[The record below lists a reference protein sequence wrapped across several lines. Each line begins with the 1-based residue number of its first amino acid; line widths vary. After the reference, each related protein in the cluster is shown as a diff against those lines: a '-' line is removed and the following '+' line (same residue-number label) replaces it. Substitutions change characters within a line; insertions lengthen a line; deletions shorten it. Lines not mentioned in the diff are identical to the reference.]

1 MSFSTLL
8 TRFKNKFSKSTPLVH
23 VYISAPALL
32 HNLHTYQNI
41 HPGIVCAPVLKSNAY
56 GHGLVPVARI
66 LDGENLPFLVVDSLY
81 EARMLRNSGIKTP
94 ILIIGYVQPEN
105 MLHNRLS
112 KISFTITSLAQLRT
126 IASSRSPSLNVHI
139 KIDTGM
145 HRQGLLPLEVPECI
159 TLIQKQSSIKLEG
172 VCSHFADAENTD
184 TSFTESQRK
193 TWNNVVSVFK
203 KTFQEIP
210 YIHISGTAGTAH
222 PTTAHENMIRLGL
235 GLYGI
240 NPSPLTTHSLK
251 PALTMKTVISSVR
264 QIEKGDRVGYNG
276 TYTATHDM
284 LIATVPVGYFEGV
297 DRRLS
302 NCGSFKIGDVFC
314 PIVGRV
320 SMNITSLDVTHVP
333 GITMGDSVT
342 IMSEISDDEN
352 SVSNLAHKAQTIPW
366 EILVHIPQH
375 LKRVVTNDTAL
386 TKPLSK

>member
-1 MSFSTLL
+1 MSLSTLL
-8 TRFKNKFSKSTPLVH
+8 TRFKNKFTKSTPLVH
-23 VYISAPALL
+23 VYISASALL

-41 HPGIVCAPVLKSNAY
+41 HPGVACAPVLKSNAY

-105 MLHNRLS
+105 MLRDRLS
-112 KISFTITSLAQLRT
+112 KISFTITSLEQLYAVT
-126 IASSRSPSLNVHI
+126 SSISRPRNIHI

-145 HRQGLLPLEVPECI
+145 HRQGLLPEQITECI
-159 TLIQKQSSIKLEG
+159 RLIQTHTHIKLEG

-184 TSFTESQRK
+184 TSFTDLQRK
-193 TWNNVVSVFK
+193 TWNDAVSVFK
-203 KTFQEIP
+203 KTFPKIP

-240 NPSPLTTHSLK
+240 DPSPFTTLSLK
-251 PALTMKTVISSVR
+251 PVLTMKTVISSVR
-264 QIEKGDRVGYNG
+264 SIKKGDRVGYNG
-276 TYTATHDM
+276 TYIAEKDM

-302 NCGSFKIGDVFC
+302 NCGSFKVGDVFC

-320 SMNITSLDVTHVP
+320 SMNITSIDISLVP
-333 GITMGDSVT
+333 QTKMGDLVT
-342 IMSEISDDEN
+342 IMSEIGDDEN
-352 SVSNLAHKAQTIPW
+352 SVSNLARKAQTIPW

-375 LKRVVTNDTAL
+375 LKRVGDA
-386 TKPLSK
+386 